1 MQFYKICKY
10 SSKLLPSIYFLFRK
24 FFTPEFKEQ
33 SIMVKLIQQ
42 KNGVGTIFKSYRAQ
56 TSKD

>member
-33 SIMVKLIQQ
+33 SIKVKLIQQ
-42 KNGVGTIFKSYRAQ
+42 KNAVGTIFKSYRAQ
-56 TSKD
+56 ASKD